1 VGKHSA
7 PEPSRRETA
16 EHSAA
21 GRFNWLIS
29 LAVNAVILF
38 LVLHF
43 TDLMYETNDDFAIA
57 EKLAAGYPYVGFVSY
72 YLCKALIY
80 VQAAF
85 RGINIF
91 IVSQLVMSFVSFTVL
106 FKVILDRNKYIFEI
120 ITGAVVTA
128 FFSLDHYSSV
138 QFTKTSA
145 LLMAAGLIFVVD
157 TYINN
162 RESKLKFILY
172 SITGYALFFAGVAYR
187 QKGMFPA
194 LAFAGVFMLLWL
206 ILEGRKYFSG
216 RKPLAEIALIIVL
229 LGVAVVPYGLDLK
242 SDAANAGTAELAL
255 GREYQAERVRITDYP
270 MIERYEEHK
279 DEYDAIGLSEN
290 DLYLIDRW
298 IFDYDGAASLKNLKK
313 INSINYPGVAA
324 ERSVTRSAKK
334 FLKNAYKAV
343 MDLNFTGMHIVLL
356 ALLALYFITV
366 TKPRYWLYPVFTG
379 MLTAGIYVA
388 VYYISRPQYR
398 AFYVADISAAFW
410 ILFALSII
418 STRNTKIIRNLTC
431 AAVVGAMCLM
441 FVPARDSLSAQRAHI
456 GKQIEPKEVTE
467 YFAAHTDM
475 FFIGPTTAMKQP
487 AAYLDPLEVPVPAPN
502 VSGTG
507 GWETMT
513 PYKLDFLANYGVS
526 NPVKDLVDNPGVYY
540 FGDSKKGKLREYLN
554 KWYGSEDTEIVFEK
568 VDEADGNGVY
578 RVVSVDR

>member
-1 VGKHSA
+1 MSKHAA
-7 PEPSRRETA
+7 PEVKKERPEGKKI
-16 EHSAA
+16 A

-29 LAVNAVILF
+29 LAVNAAILL

-72 YLCKALIY
+72 YLCRILMAI
-80 VQAAF
+80 QAAF
-85 RGINIF
+85 PQINIF
-91 IVSQLVMSFVSFTVL
+91 IVSQLVTSFAAFTVL
-106 FKVILDRNKYIFEI
+106 FKVILDRNPYIMEI
-120 ITGAVVTA
+120 VMGAVITG

-145 LLMAAGLIFVVD
+145 LLMAAGLIFIAD

-162 RESKLKFILY
+162 RDSKLRFVLY
-172 SITGYALFFAGVAYR
+172 SIIGYALFFSGVAYR

-206 ILEGRKYFSG
+206 IHEGRDYFRN
-216 RKPLAEIALIIVL
+216 RKPFAEIALIIVL
-229 LGVAVVPYGLDLK
+229 LVLTVAPYGLDLK
-242 SDAANAGTAELAL
+242 SDAVNASTAELAL
-255 GREYQAERVRITDYP
+255 GREYQAERVKITDYP

-298 IFDYDGAASLKNLKK
+298 IFDYNGAASLENLKK
-313 INSINYPGVAA
+313 INQINYPGIAA

-334 FLKNAYKAV
+334 FLKNVYSAV
-343 MDLNFTGMHIVLL
+343 KDLNFTGMHVVLL
-356 ALLALYFITV
+356 ALLALYFVSV

-379 MLTAGIYVA
+379 ILTAGIYIA

-431 AAVVGAMCLM
+431 VAVVGAMCLM
-441 FVPARDSLSAQRAHI
+441 FVPARDSLSSQRKHI
-456 GKQIEPKEVTE
+456 EKQIEPKEVTE

-487 AAYLDPLEVPVPAPN
+487 ASYLDPLEVPVPAPN

-526 NPVKDLVDNPGVYY
+526 NPVKDLIDNPGVYY
-540 FGDSKKGKLREYLN
+540 FGDSKKGKMKEYFN
-554 KWYGSEDTEIVFEK
+554 KWYAAEGKEIIFEK
-568 VDEADGNGVY
+568 VDDAAGSNVY
-578 RVVSVDR
+578 RVVSVDL

>member
-1 VGKHSA
+1 MGKHSA
-7 PEPSRRETA
+7 PESSRQEA
-16 EHSAA
+16 AGHKAA
-21 GRFNWLIS
+21 GRYNWLIS
-29 LAVNAVILF
+29 LAVNAAILL

-72 YLCKALIY
+72 YLCKALIF
-80 VQAAF
+80 VQDIF
-85 RGINIF
+85 PGINIF

-106 FKVILDRNKYIFEI
+106 FKIILDRNLYIFEI
-120 ITGAVVTA
+120 ILGAVVTA

-145 LLMAAGLIFVVD
+145 LLMTAGLILVAD

-162 RESKLKFILY
+162 RDSRLKFVFYNIVA
-172 SITGYALFFAGVAYR
+172 YALFFAGVAYR

-194 LAFAGVFMLLWL
+194 LAYAGVVMLLWL
-206 ILEGRKYFSG
+206 LLEGKEYFKG
-216 RKPLAEIALIIVL
+216 RNPLAEIVIIIVL
-229 LGVAVVPYGLDLK
+229 LVLAAVPYGLDLK
-242 SDAANAGTAELAL
+242 SDAANAGTPELAL
-255 GREYQAERVRITDYP
+255 GREYQAERVKITDYP

-298 IFDYDGAASLKNLKK
+298 IFDYDGAASLDNLKK
-313 INSINYPGVAA
+313 INEINYPGVVAS
-324 ERSVTRSAKK
+324 RSAVNSAKK

-343 MDLNFTGMHIVLL
+343 RDMNFTGMHIILL
-356 ALLALYFITV
+356 ALLAVYFISAV
-366 TKPRYWLYPVFTG
+366 RPRYWLYA
-379 MLTAGIYVA
+379 MLTGVLTSGIYIA

-398 AFYVADISAAFW
+398 AFYVADIGAAFW
-410 ILFALSII
+410 MLFALSII
-418 STRNTKIIRNLTC
+418 SARNTKVIRNITC
-431 AAVVGAMCLM
+431 IAAVCALALLFG
-441 FVPARDSLSAQRAHI
+441 PAISSLEAQGAHI
-456 GKQIEPKEVTE
+456 AKQIEPQEVTD
-467 YFAAHTDM
+467 YFAANTDK

-513 PYKLDFLANYGVS
+513 PYKLDFLATYGLT
-526 NPVKDLVDNPGVYY
+526 NPVSGLIDAPDVYY

-554 KWYGSEDTEIVFEK
+554 KWYGSEGREIIFEK
-568 VDEADGNGVY
+568 VDEAAGNGVY
-578 RVVSVDR
+578 RVVSVDL